1 MKLLMAVSLFLALM
15 IVGSMEYVRAADDV
29 YVVTIPGGSTAGVVK
44 FTYGSIDTYIVTD
57 EDGETN
63 TFSVIEYGDE
73 SDDYEDNTNSFGDEK
88 W

>member
-1 MKLLMAVSLFLALM
+1 MFMALM
-15 IVGSMEYVRAADDV
+15 IVGSMEYARAESDV
-29 YVVTIPGGSTAGVVK
+29 YVITIPGGDTAGVVK

-73 SDDYEDNTNSFGDEK
+73 NDEYDSNENSFGDEK